1 MLRLGDFA
9 PPFQL
14 TPVFGVSVTSEGQS
28 RPIVLVFLRGLSP
41 RRLAP
46 LVELWPDLDREGVG
60 LVVLTDVPLAK
71 ARDAIPR
78 QLLRFP
84 VVLDNPFPET
94 PSRSGSAVVLSA
106 SREVIYRGPI
116 SGLRSREWSSP

>member
-1 MLRLGDFA
+1 MLQLGDFA

-14 TPVFGVSVTSEGQS
+14 TPVFGVPVTSEGRI

-46 LVELWPDLDREGVG
+46 LVELWPEFDREGVG
-60 LVVLTDVPLAK
+60 LVVVTDVSLVK

-84 VVLDNPFPET
+84 VVLDNPFAEM
-94 PSRSGSAVVLSA
+94 PSRTGSAIVLSA
-106 SREVIYRGPI
+106 ARQVLYRGPI
-116 SGLRSREWSSP
+116 SGLREREWSSP